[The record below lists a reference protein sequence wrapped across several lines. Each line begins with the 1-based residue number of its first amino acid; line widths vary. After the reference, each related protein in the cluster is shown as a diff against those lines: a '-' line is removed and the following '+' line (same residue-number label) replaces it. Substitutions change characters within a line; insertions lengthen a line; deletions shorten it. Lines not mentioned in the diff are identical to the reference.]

1 MSSFDECEN
10 GCDSGCQFYLLYLS
24 LYAYLINMRR
34 NREIENKDIVL
45 WYTMGFHHAPCQ
57 EDFPMMPTLSGGFE
71 LRPTNF
77 FESSPVLKVRTIPP
91 KHVPLPNCT
100 TKN

>member
-1 MSSFDECEN
+1 MISD
-10 GCDSGCQFYLLYLS
+10 CDNLLILFIVFIT
-24 LYAYLINMRR
+24 LYVPINVRR

-45 WYTMGFHHAPCQ
+45 WYTIGFHHAPCQ

-77 FESSPVLKVRTIPP
+77 FESSPVLKVRTISP
-91 KHVPLPNCT
+91 KRVPLPNCT